1 MMLARWRDAL
11 IRIAPVIIVAV
22 AALAAGPGADS
33 AEKDKKPAPKPS
45 AAAAKPAASTAPA
58 PSAAPAKVSEQE
70 KALRDRVTEYWKNR
84 ATSNLHACYPFYE
97 ASFRTKYTADQFA
110 TDFRRL
116 NRFAPEFLGIDGVTL
131 DPSGAKATVKIKL
144 RTRPDVLQ
152 GQELIS
158 SVDENWLV
166 EDGVWNKAGELTF
179 PNI

>member
-1 MMLARWRDAL
+1 L
-11 IRIAPVIIVAV
+11 IRLTAVLIVSI
-22 AALAAGPGADS
+22 AALATAPRSESAD
-33 AEKDKKPAPKPS
+33 KNKKPAP
-45 AAAAKPAASTAPA
+45 APMD
-58 PSAAPAKVSEQE
+58 SAAPAKPSSSASPSTAPASGKISEQE

-97 ASFRTKYTADQFA
+97 ASFRSKYTPDQFA

-131 DPSGAKATVKIKL
+131 EPSGAKATVKIKL

-158 SVDENWLV
+158 AVEETWLV
-166 EDGVWNKAGELTF
+166 EDGIWNKAGELTF